1 MIHMIKSIWAPDK
14 QVKIFSNSV
23 SISPWYLINSD
34 LGVEKTKYLQ
44 KLSGWNDTAESETPA
59 ISPRGQNA
67 HRGVRTENSQVV
79 LKGTIR
85 LTPFMGER
93 INHG

>member
-1 MIHMIKSIWAPDK
+1 MIYMIKSIWAPDK

-44 KLSGWNDTAESETPA
+44 KLSGWNDTAESETPVNLTTR
-59 ISPRGQNA
+59 SKCTSRSQN
-67 HRGVRTENSQVV
+67 RKLPGCS
-79 LKGTIR
+79 
-85 LTPFMGER
+85 
-93 INHG
+93 